1 MSATTNNAQ
10 QHLALITKF
19 YSAFSRL
26 DSTTMSACY
35 HPQATFKDE
44 AFDLTGK
51 DIGAM
56 WSMLCSQAQE
66 FSLEFSGV
74 ECLGDT
80 GKAHWEPTYLFSMT
94 GNKVH
99 NIIDAEFEFR
109 DGLIYRH
116 RDHFNFWR
124 WSKQALGLVGTLLG
138 WSGLLK
144 AKVQTTANK
153 NLQRYISK
161 QATTQNHKT

>member
-1 MSATTNNAQ
+1 MSDNTSNAQ
-10 QHLALITKF
+10 QNQALIKKF
-19 YSAFSRL
+19 YTAFQNL
-26 DSTTMSACY
+26 DAAAMAACY

-44 AFDLTGK
+44 AFELAGK

-56 WSMLCSQAQE
+56 WSMLCAQAKE
-66 FSLEFSGV
+66 FSLEFSAI
-74 ECLGDT
+74 ECTADS
-80 GKAHWEPTYLFSMT
+80 GKAHWEPKYLFSMT

-124 WSKQALGLVGTLLG
+124 WSKQALGLPGTLLG

-144 AKVQTTANK
+144 SKVQATANK

-161 QATTQNHKT
+161 QVSAS